1 MSIEK
6 QFYKLFKVKADLAS
20 ILKRYCC
27 HGNVSYKL
35 ILTTIKFKTTYLITP
50 KNNYCSDI

>member
-27 HGNVSYKL
+27 HGNVSYKF